1 MFKKWW
7 NSFCY
12 SLGFSTLLTLLVSLI
27 ASNTNIRVMYVGV
40 CAILPVHVFTF
51 FTFELRLFSKHL
63 WVRRV
68 ITICFS
74 VIDVIIVLV
83 LFDHTRLNSKR
94 FWILLAILLPI
105 MVLYSVFAYYVADKI
120 EKRNL
125 DAINRE
131 LANRNTSANNK

>member
-12 SLGFSTLLTLLVSLI
+12 TFGLSTLLTLLVSLI
-27 ASNTNIRVMYVGV
+27 ASNTNIRVMYILV
-40 CAILPVHVFTF
+40 CTILPVHVFTF

-74 VIDVIIVLV
+74 VIDVITVLV
-83 LFDHTRLNSKR
+83 LFNHTRLNSKR

-105 MVLYSVFAYYVADKI
+105 MVLCSVFAYYVGDKI

-125 DAINRE
+125 AAINQK
-131 LANRNTSANNK
+131 LANGNMDANKQ

>member
-7 NSFCY
+7 ISFCY

-27 ASNTNIRVMYVGV
+27 ASNTNIRVVYVGV
-40 CAILPVHVFTF
+40 CAILPVHVFDF
-51 FTFELRLFSKHL
+51 FTSELKLFSRHL

-74 VIDVIIVLV
+74 VIDVITVLV
-83 LFDHTRLNSKR
+83 LFNHTRLNSKR
-94 FWILLAILLPI
+94 FWICCAILLPI
-105 MVLYSVFAYYVADKI
+105 MALIMVFSYYVADKI

-125 DAINRE
+125 DAINQK
-131 LANRNTSANNK
+131 LANGNMNANKK